1 MAGLW
6 ILAPAIEVRIL
17 APQFS
22 VEKELKYT
30 LKFWR
35 YRLVAQDG
43 WFSAIKPGFDSP

>member
-1 MAGLW
+1 
-6 ILAPAIEVRIL
+6 
-17 APQFS
+17 
-22 VEKELKYT
+22 